1 MVDGEGASGFF
12 VVSGFGGYGCV
23 AWVVR
28 GVSEVLWVEG
38 EGRVVDLGAW
48 RDVCVA

>member
-1 MVDGEGASGFF
+1 MGSLL
-12 VVSGFGGYGCV
+12 SQGFGGYGCV
-23 AWVVR
+23 ASGVR
-28 GVSEVLWVEG
+28 GVGEVFLVEG

>member
-1 MVDGEGASGFF
+1 MGFD
-12 VVSGFGGYGCV
+12 GYGCV
-23 AWVVR
+23 AW
-28 GVSEVLWVEG
+28 GVCGVGEVLWVEG